1 VASIFDDSPTYGK
14 LNSDKY
20 VVVQVTLTEAFIG
33 TGSKKSSLDL
43 LQNTINKMSL
53 KGYKLCHMSSA
64 SVFSKGLLGGDKN
77 QVTMIFEKDDTKELI
92 LSITKDLKMIREKIC
107 PESIDSETTIENDDT
122 INNNEISQELEDK
135 VEIDIETAIQN
146 AISIMDTRSI
156 YNYMTTT
163 NEEIVKELVYKNAK
177 DKLNNGKKAS
187 AKALFN
193 IISDYK
199 DVDDILS
206 KIK

>member
-1 VASIFDDSPTYGK
+1 
-14 LNSDKY
+14 
-20 VVVQVTLTEAFIG
+20 
-33 TGSKKSSLDL
+33 
-43 LQNTINKMSL
+43 
-53 KGYKLCHMSSA
+53 
-64 SVFSKGLLGGDKN
+64 
-77 QVTMIFEKDDTKELI
+77 
-92 LSITKDLKMIREKIC
+92 MIREKIC
-107 PESIDSETTIENDDT
+107 PESINSETTIENDDT

-177 DKLNNGKKAS
+177 DKLNKGKKAS

-199 DVDDILS
+199 DVEDILL
-206 KIK
+206 KIE